1 MILIIRETVMSYL
14 KITMTNF
21 ERHTF
26 SYFFLSM
33 VLTVTCN
40 GNYDKWI
47 WHQSKLIGIEHVGTL
62 HVDVIMHFR
71 SDGFWGVSRLRTY
84 KSLQR
89 DVYIQY
95 AILVIY

>member
-40 GNYDKWI
+40 GNYDK
-47 WHQSKLIGIEHVGTL
+47 
-62 HVDVIMHFR
+62 
-71 SDGFWGVSRLRTY
+71 
-84 KSLQR
+84 
-89 DVYIQY
+89 
-95 AILVIY
+95 